1 MKPRGRAT
9 HLPPDRYR
17 WTILAYTLLIQAVSI
32 GSIYYCFALF
42 AVPWLDEFGRSRA
55 EVMLAVTF
63 MQIGTGLLSP
73 LIGQAMDR
81 FRMRNMVLLGIAMYV
96 IGYTLLSQV
105 TSFWQVYIVYA
116 LCFPLALGLTGNLA
130 AQVLV
135 TRWFTRD
142 RGMALGISAMGT
154 NLGGVV
160 FPLLAAGA
168 IGDGLWREAALTFA
182 VVSLVLLLPATLI
195 VLARRSPGESAGAVP
210 QDATAVGAILRTRS
224 FLVCA
229 FGFLCLN
236 LAFNAVQANLAAL
249 AGDLGFGDWAGGLIA
264 LTATTMVAGKL
275 LFGILGDRLPH
286 QVLYWI
292 AGSTMMV
299 GLVLLSGQP
308 SGSAFVAG
316 VAAVGLAGGGLLPI
330 MALIIGA
337 RFALAS
343 FGRVMG
349 LMMLTLAFGAAGPV
363 VAGHLH
369 DLTGSYHVA
378 MLLFA
383 SLLVP
388 AMVVMIWLPAPAP
401 VLDAGAVGASD
412 TVREGA

>member
-1 MKPRGRAT
+1 MPA
-9 HLPPDRYR
+9 PQPYR
-17 WTILAYTLLIQAVSI
+17 WTILAYTLLIQAFSI

-42 AVPWLDEFGRSRA
+42 AVPWLDEFGKSRA

-63 MQIGTGLLSP
+63 MQIGMGLVSP

-96 IGYTLLSQV
+96 VGYALLSQV
-105 TSFWQVYIVYA
+105 TAFWQVYVVYA

-135 TRWFTRD
+135 TRWFASD

-168 IGDGLWREAALTFA
+168 IGAGLWREVALTFA
-182 VVSLVLLLPATLI
+182 LASLVLLLPITLI
-195 VLARRSPGESAGAVP
+195 VLARRSPGEQASTAS
-210 QDATAVGAILRTRS
+210 QDAPAVGAILRSRT
-224 FLVCA
+224 FPVCA
-229 FGFLCLN
+229 FGFLCLT

-264 LTATTMVAGKL
+264 LTAVAMVAGKL
-275 LFGILGDRLPH
+275 LFGALGDRLRH
-286 QVLYWI
+286 QVLYWM
-292 AGSTMMV
+292 ASSTMLI
-299 GLVLLSGQP
+299 GLLLLASQP
-308 SGSAFVAG
+308 VAWVFVAG
-316 VAAVGLAGGGLLPI
+316 IVAVGLAGGGLLPV
-330 MALIIGA
+330 MALIVGA
-337 RFALAS
+337 RFPLAS

-349 LMMLTLAFGAAGPV
+349 LMMLTLAFGAVGPV
-363 VAGHLH
+363 LAGHLH
-369 DLTGSYHVA
+369 DVTGSYQVA

-383 SLLVP
+383 GLLVP
-388 AMVVMIWLPAPAP
+388 AMVVMSRLPAPL
-401 VLDAGAVGASD
+401 VDADAERAAAGEDG
-412 TVREGA
+412 

>member
-1 MKPRGRAT
+1 MAPT
-9 HLPPDRYR
+9 DPYR

-42 AVPWLDEFGRSRA
+42 AVPWLDEFGKSRA

-73 LIGQAMDR
+73 LIGHAMDR
-81 FRMRNMVLLGIAMYV
+81 FRMRNMVLLGIVMYV
-96 IGYTLLSQV
+96 MGYGLLSQV
-105 TSFWQVYIVYA
+105 TAFWQVYVVYA

-135 TRWFTRD
+135 TRWFASD

-168 IGDGLWREAALTFA
+168 IGDGLWREVALIFA
-182 VVSLVLLLPATLI
+182 LASLVVLLPATLM
-195 VLARRSPGESAGAVP
+195 VLARRSPGEQASAAP
-210 QDATAVGAILRTRS
+210 QEAPAVGAILRAPA
-224 FLVCA
+224 FPVCA
-229 FGFLCLN
+229 FGFLCLT

-264 LTATTMVAGKL
+264 LTAITMVAGKL
-275 LFGILGDRLPH
+275 LFGTLGDRLRH
-286 QVLYWI
+286 QVLYWM
-292 AGSTMMV
+292 AGSTMLV
-299 GLVLLSGQP
+299 GLVLLSSQP
-308 SGSAFVAG
+308 TGWVFVAG

-337 RFALAS
+337 RFPLAS

-363 VAGHLH
+363 IAGHLY
-369 DLTGSYHVA
+369 DVTGTYQVA
-378 MLLFA
+378 MWLFA
-383 SLLVP
+383 GLLVP
-388 AMVVMIWLPAPAP
+388 AMVVMSWLPAPITSRP
-401 VLDAGAVGASD
+401 
-412 TVREGA
+412 